1 MAQTKVFHL
10 EIDGEHYY
18 FGSPKAIFDIMGEER
33 MGMKYTSFHSNVS
46 LKPGDVYK
54 NRRHGYIIRVGILG
68 QAKTNRSNR
77 WQQIISEGIRAGLNA
92 AGVAPAA
99 EAAAVAEAPAA
110 EAPVVEAPVVEAPV
124 VEAPAPAETPAAA
137 EAPAAAKPAPKPR
150 GKKKN
155 VDIPEQLTLF

>member
-110 EAPVVEAPVVEAPV
+110 EAPVVEAPVVEAP
-124 VEAPAPAETPAAA
+124 APAETPAAA

>member
-92 AGVAPAA
+92 AGVAPAS
-99 EAAAVAEAPAA
+99 EAAAVTEAPAA
-110 EAPVVEAPVVEAPV
+110 EAPVVEAPV

>member
-110 EAPVVEAPVVEAPV
+110 EAPVVEAPVVEAP
-124 VEAPAPAETPAAA
+124 APAETPTAA

>member
-92 AGVAPAA
+92 AGVAPAS

-110 EAPVVEAPVVEAPV
+110 EAPVVEAPV